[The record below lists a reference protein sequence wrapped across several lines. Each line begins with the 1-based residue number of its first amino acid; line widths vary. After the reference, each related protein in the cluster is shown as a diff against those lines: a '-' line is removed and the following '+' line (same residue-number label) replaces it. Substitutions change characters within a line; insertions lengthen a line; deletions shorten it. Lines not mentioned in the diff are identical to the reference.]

1 MGGDFNFSRGAK
13 RGRLERNASINVT
26 PLVDVMLVLLIV
38 FMVSAPLLTV
48 GVPLDLPKADAPG
61 VLDVQSPITLSLD
74 AEGQLFMGGEGPL
87 EQQALIPLLEAATDG
102 DTSRK
107 IYLRGD
113 QQLQY
118 SRLVALLAELANAG
132 YSALSLVAEPE
143 G

>member
-1 MGGDFNFSRGAK
+1 MASDFNFSRRSK
-13 RGRLERNASINVT
+13 RGRLARNASINVT
-26 PLVDVMLVLLIV
+26 PMVDVMLVLLIV

-74 AEGQLFMGGEGPL
+74 GEGQLYLGGEGPL

-113 QQLQY
+113 SALQY
-118 SRLVALLAELANAG
+118 SRLVSLLAELSNAG
-132 YSALSLVAEPE
+132 YTALSLVAEPE